1 MHTDMN
7 APPDDFE
14 SRVLDLANQAIA
26 HQTAGEHRQAA
37 KHWARAIALADIGL
51 GDDEIRHWLSAGAA
65 EALYR
70 LGDYPGCIL
79 AARAA
84 REWGRQRHAALPALL
99 LGQAQLRLGGR
110 EAALEA
116 LREAREIGGD
126 TVWDAID
133 LDLRAAVARLLRSDA
148 A

>member
-7 APPDDFE
+7 AQPDDFE

-70 LGDYPGCIL
+70 LGDYSGCIL

-99 LGQAQLRLGGR
+99 LGQALLRLGRR
-110 EAALEA
+110 EEALEA
-116 LREAREIGGD
+116 LREARLIGSES
-126 TVWDAID
+126 VWDAID